1 MPDQHES
8 WGAGRTEVLLDEDFV
23 AAASYREPSAR
34 ERSAAARR
42 AVKEGKQAIR
52 RQRRKQR
59 AARFR
64 THRRALIAVVVLVA
78 AVAWTMSGL
87 GDATPAPPR
96 ATTIRAAYALPS
108 DVAEDPGMVPAIR
121 NEIDIV
127 QRWFKEQTGDR
138 RLRMSVAGGD
148 VVVDI
153 QHLKVP
159 AAELR
164 DRSDAAGLV
173 EDELRPADGWR
184 ENEIHLVFV
193 PVTFSAQVRCGEGSS
208 VAAIVWTGSCRI
220 QTSSASRSFG
230 DGTTFVIAHELMHA
244 LGAVAPCAPHYGQYG
259 HVVDN
264 PRDLLYDGPHKADPH
279 LAQLDPGHDDYF
291 KIPGSSPCTDVAL
304 NPAWVKG

>member
-1 MPDQHES
+1 MPDQRDG
-8 WGAGRTEVLLDEDFV
+8 WGVGRTEVLLDDDFV
-23 AAASYREPSAR
+23 AAAPYREPSAR
-34 ERSAAARR
+34 ERSAATRR
-42 AVKEGKQAIR
+42 AVKEGKRAIR
-52 RQRRKQR
+52 RRRR
-59 AARFR
+59 DL
-64 THRRALIAVVVLVA
+64 RRARLGAHRTALVVVVVLVA
-78 AVAWTMSGL
+78 AVAWTMIGP
-87 GDATPAPPR
+87 GDAAQAPPR

-108 DVAEDPGMVPAIR
+108 DVAEDPGTVPAIR

-138 RLRMSVAGGD
+138 TLRMAAADGD

-193 PVTFSAQVRCGEGSS
+193 PVTFTAQVRCGEGSS
-208 VAAIVWTGSCRI
+208 VSAIVWMGSCRI

-291 KIPGSSPCTDVAL
+291 KISGSSGCADVAL